1 MKRIFYLILLV
12 FLLINCKTKEV
23 NYIDYYSKINEA
35 DSVFRYEKDTLKAI
49 KIYKNV
55 FKEFEPRNQYGKREL
70 EHYIDF
76 CDKFKM
82 NFGGKKTLRKLINLE
97 APNREY
103 FYGYGIL
110 KKYGI
115 DSLEVVRRFDKWEKS
130 LDKVLV
136 DSFKVAFE
144 RDQYYRKN
152 FDEKLLLLNDR
163 KNEDLLLKLI
173 KSNNFPTIDKIGYAG
188 GPDYPIKI
196 ITLHI
201 GSSTKRFEYF
211 KEELYKCVKK
221 GYIRPIVY
229 AEFVDRECVFGIRRD
244 TTNSIYAAYRSSHA
258 INDSS
263 QVNRNRKKIGLP
275 SLYHN
280 RDMIKEFERYLDV
293 MYEKKMKLKS
303 KNNQINE

>member
-1 MKRIFYLILLV
+1 MKRIFYLTLIV
-12 FLLINCKTKEV
+12 FLLINCKSKEV

-97 APNREY
+97 APRRAF
-103 FYGYGIL
+103 FYGYAIL

-115 DSLEVVRRFDKWEKS
+115 DSLEVEEGFDKWEKK

-136 DSFKVAFE
+136 DSFKVAYE

-163 KNEDLLLKLI
+163 KNEDLILKLI
-173 KSNNFPTIDKIGYAG
+173 NANNFPTIDKIGYAE

-201 GSSTKRFEYF
+201 GSSTKRFDFF
-211 KEELYKCVKK
+211 KEELFKCVKK

-229 AEFVDRECVFGIRRD
+229 AEFVDRESVFGIRRD
-244 TTNSIYAAYRSSHA
+244 TTNSIYAAYRSPNA
-258 INDSS
+258 IKDSV
-263 QVNRNRKKIGLP
+263 QVNRNRRKIGLP

-280 RDMIKEFERYLDV
+280 RDMIKEYEKYLDV
-293 MYEKKMKLKS
+293 MYEKKMRLKS
-303 KNNQINE
+303 KNAEISK